1 MVEMLYGLEINL
13 TGWIMKQVIQQCVT
27 LNNFYDI
34 YNKNRIMKFTNFKIS
49 QSILETI
56 KKLVEAKKLAQ
67 SQVTTQTTTSK
78 G

>member
-13 TGWIMKQVIQQCVT
+13 TGWIMKQVTQQCVT

>member
-1 MVEMLYGLEINL
+1 
-13 TGWIMKQVIQQCVT
+13 
-27 LNNFYDI
+27 
-34 YNKNRIMKFTNFKIS
+34 MKFTNFKIN

-67 SQVTTQTTTSK
+67 SQVTAQTTTSK

>member
-1 MVEMLYGLEINL
+1 
-13 TGWIMKQVIQQCVT
+13 
-27 LNNFYDI
+27 
-34 YNKNRIMKFTNFKIS
+34 MKFTNFKIDK
-49 QSILETI
+49 SILETI